1 MTRWGMV
8 ADLER
13 CVGCQTCT
21 AACKHTNA
29 TSPVVQ
35 WRKVLDLEVGTYPSV
50 KRVFVPVGCM
60 HCEDPPCMHVCPS
73 TATGQRADGIVTIDY
88 DLCIGCAYCAVACP
102 YQARFKVDGA
112 SFAYGGDGQMKNE
125 ARREDPARLGVAQKC
140 TFCSDRVD
148 YGLENGLRPGVDPEA
163 SPACVNSCIASALHF
178 GDLNDPASNV
188 SKLLDTHQ
196 TFRMHEE
203 LGTAPGF
210 HYIWKRKDSRDTNT
224 EEDILSISSSG
235 TGDIGG
241 AAPWLQQHW
250 DWRAAGNFIGGGTGS
265 GLMVAV
271 AMLSTFT
278 PVSFLLIL
286 LALGFVGA
294 GLFLVWLETG
304 RPFRAP
310 LNVFFNP
317 QTSWMSRE
325 SMVGSA
331 LFPIAL
337 IAAWLGAAPLLM
349 IAAAIACGF
358 LYCQGRLLK
367 ACKGIPAWR
376 EPAIVKLI
384 ITTGLSEGAG
394 LLLAVSSLA
403 VYVMPTSLLTG
414 IALPPSIHAGLTST
428 LVVLLAFRM
437 LSWRF
442 YRNAL
447 KLEAPSETLRVLQHL
462 NAPFVLLGHLLP
474 MILIASGYMF
484 IDASTLL
491 NAGAGGLA
499 LGAGWFIKYQ
509 LVTQAS
515 YNQGYAINHAPERG
529 SGGGGPGGKPGWSR
543 AA

>member
-1 MTRWGMV
+1 MTRWGMI

-29 TSPVVQ
+29 TSPAVQ

-102 YQARFKVDGA
+102 YQARYKIDGP

-140 TFCSDRVD
+140 TFCSDRID
-148 YGLENGLRPGVDPEA
+148 YGLENGLTPGVDPA
-163 SPACVNSCIASALHF
+163 ATPACVNACIADALHF

-188 SKLLDTHQ
+188 SRLLDTHQ

-210 HYIWKRKDSRDTNT
+210 HYIWKRRDGDTADD
-224 EEDILSISSSG
+224 EDALLPISSSG

-250 DWRAAGNFIGGGTGS
+250 DWRAAGNFIAGGTGS
-265 GLMVAV
+265 GLMVATAGFSV
-271 AMLSTFT
+271 LT
-278 PVSFLLIL
+278 PVSPVLTL
-286 LALGFVGA
+286 LALGFVGT

-310 LNVFFNP
+310 LNVFFHP
-317 QTSWMSRE
+317 QTSWMTRE
-325 SMVGSA
+325 AMVGSG
-331 LFPIAL
+331 LFAIGLAS
-337 IAAWLGAAPLLM
+337 AWLGTLPLILLTALM
-349 IAAAIACGF
+349 ALGF
-358 LYCQGRLLK
+358 LYCQANILK

-376 EPAIVKLI
+376 EPALVKLI
-384 ITTGLSEGAG
+384 MSTGLCEGVG
-394 LLLAVSSLA
+394 LLLAIDARVAVGHPTLQAELA
-403 VYVMPTSLLTG
+403 A
-414 IALPPSIHAGLTST
+414 ALVI
-428 LVVLLAFRM
+428 LLALRM
-437 LSWRF
+437 LSWRH
-442 YRNAL
+442 YRDTM
-447 KLEAPSETLRVLQHL
+447 KQGAPEETLRVLGRL

-474 MILIASGYMF
+474 LVLVASGYLIVETF
-484 IDASTLL
+484 AYASLVT
-491 NAGAGGLA
+491 GALVVA
-499 LGAGWFIKYQ
+499 SGWFMKYQ
-509 LVTQAS
+509 LITKAS
-515 YNQGYAINHAPERG
+515 YNQGYAINHVPERG
-529 SGGGGPGGKPGWSR
+529 SGGGGAGGKPGWR
-543 AA
+543 KTA